1 MSVLI
6 KGMEMPKCCDECPL
20 GEYED
25 SEWFSC
31 RLMDVAYRHMAQCD
45 RLDDCPLV
53 ALPEK
58 EDTISSTNHKIL
70 DEQKNKSNNS
80 KIFKKLIID
89 KKGYY
94 SIIYDE
100 NGEEYE
106 GYSSFSLDIIS
117 DFLKEYF
124 L

>member
-1 MSVLI
+1 M
-6 KGMEMPKCCDECPL
+6 M
-20 GEYED
+20 
-25 SEWFSC
+25 
-31 RLMDVAYRHMAQCD
+31 
-45 RLDDCPLV
+45 
-53 ALPEK
+53 K
-58 EDTISSTNHKIL
+58 EDTISSTNHEIL

-80 KIFKKLIID
+80 KIFKKLIRD

-100 NGEEYE
+100 NGKEYQ
-106 GYSSFSLDIIS
+106 GYSSFGLDIIS